1 MNETSVA
8 SSAPGSS
15 LLPDGTG
22 VITTIHL
29 VLIVLIALAA
39 VAIIVFGARRKRARK
54 QAEIQVE
61 RNAEQAGIEPAAPEP
76 VEGEEASVTPPPPP
90 PPRSPAVAQ
99 VQTQSQASPRPVAIE
114 PMPVV
119 APPADPLPAVPA
131 PADPIPSDA
140 RTAGSL
146 PIEPRPVDSPPVGSL
161 PADPLPVDPLPV
173 DPLPADPLPADPTS
187 LSDEPI
193 PAAAPLD
200 ASPATL
206 AGDWPGPDLVKRD
219 TATSVSGDAP
229 VTTLK
234 GLGPKVA
241 TRLAELGV
249 TTVGQIAA
257 LTDAQAEALD
267 AELGAFRGRMAR
279 DRWIEQARLLTA
291 GDRAG
296 FEAAFGRL

>member
-1 MNETSVA
+1 MNETSAAA
-8 SSAPGSS
+8 SASGTS

-29 VLIVLIALAA
+29 VLILLIALAA
-39 VAIIVFGARRKRARK
+39 VAVIVIGARRKRARR
-54 QAEIQVE
+54 QAEMQVE
-61 RNAEQAGIEPAAPEP
+61 RNAEQAGIEPAAAAP
-76 VEGEEASVTPPPPP
+76 VASEEVSVTPPPPP
-90 PPRSPAVAQ
+90 PPSPVVEQ
-99 VQTQSQASPRPVAIE
+99 VQRQSQVSAQPVAIE

-119 APPADPLPAVPA
+119 TPPADHRPA
-131 PADPIPSDA
+131 
-140 RTAGSL
+140 
-146 PIEPRPVDSPPVGSL
+146 
-161 PADPLPVDPLPV
+161 
-173 DPLPADPLPADPTS
+173 ADPLPADPTS

-200 ASPATL
+200 ASPATI
-206 AGDWPGPDLVKRD
+206 AGDLPGPDLVKRD
-219 TATSVSGDAP
+219 AATPVSADAP

-241 TRLAELGV
+241 ARLAELGF

-267 AELGAFRGRMAR
+267 AELGAFRGRMSR
-279 DRWIEQARLLTA
+279 DRWIEQARFLSA

>member
-1 MNETSVA
+1 MNETSA
-8 SSAPGSS
+8 ATSAPGSS

-39 VAIIVFGARRKRARK
+39 VAVIVIGARRKRARR

-61 RNAEQAGIEPAAPEP
+61 RNAEQAGIEPAAPAP
-76 VEGEEASVTPPPPP
+76 VAGEEVSVTPPPPP
-90 PPRSPAVAQ
+90 PPPSPAVEQ
-99 VQTQSQASPRPVAIE
+99 VQTQSQTSAQPVATE

-119 APPADPLPAVPA
+119 TPPADRLPA
-131 PADPIPSDA
+131 ADPLAVDS
-140 RTAGSL
+140 
-146 PIEPRPVDSPPVGSL
+146 RPVDPQPVGPR
-161 PADPLPVDPLPV
+161 PAK
-173 DPLPADPLPADPTS
+173 PTS

-206 AGDWPGPDLVKRD
+206 AGDLPGPDLVKRD
-219 TATSVSGDAP
+219 AATPVSADAP

-241 TRLAELGV
+241 ARLSELGV

-257 LTDAQAEALD
+257 LTDAEAEALD
-267 AELGAFRGRMAR
+267 AELGAFRGRMSR
-279 DRWIEQARLLTA
+279 DRWIEQARLLSA

>member
-1 MNETSVA
+1 MNETSA
-8 SSAPGSS
+8 ATSAPGSS

-39 VAIIVFGARRKRARK
+39 VAVIVIGARRKRARR

-61 RNAEQAGIEPAAPEP
+61 RNAEQAGIEPAAPAP
-76 VEGEEASVTPPPPP
+76 VAGEQVSVTPPSPPP
-90 PPRSPAVAQ
+90 PPSPAVEQ
-99 VQTQSQASPRPVAIE
+99 VQTQSQTSAQPVATE

-119 APPADPLPAVPA
+119 TPPADRLPAVDPLA
-131 PADPIPSDA
+131 VDPRPADPQ
-140 RTAGSL
+140 
-146 PIEPRPVDSPPVGSL
+146 
-161 PADPLPVDPLPV
+161 PADH
-173 DPLPADPLPADPTS
+173 TS

-206 AGDWPGPDLVKRD
+206 AGDLPGPDLVKRD
-219 TATSVSGDAP
+219 AATPVSADAP

-241 TRLAELGV
+241 ARLSELGV

-257 LTDAQAEALD
+257 LTDAEAEALD
-267 AELGAFRGRMAR
+267 AELGAFRGRMSR
-279 DRWIEQARLLTA
+279 DRWIEQARLLSA

>member
-1 MNETSVA
+1 MNETSA
-8 SSAPGSS
+8 ATSAPGSS

-39 VAIIVFGARRKRARK
+39 VAVIVIGARRKRARR

-61 RNAEQAGIEPAAPEP
+61 RNAEQAGIEPAAPAP
-76 VEGEEASVTPPPPP
+76 VAGEEVSVTPSPPPPP
-90 PPRSPAVAQ
+90 PSPAVEQ
-99 VQTQSQASPRPVAIE
+99 VQMQSQVSAQSFAAE

-119 APPADPLPAVPA
+119 TPPADRLPAVDSRPVDPQ
-131 PADPIPSDA
+131 PADPQ
-140 RTAGSL
+140 
-146 PIEPRPVDSPPVGSL
+146 
-161 PADPLPVDPLPV
+161 
-173 DPLPADPLPADPTS
+173 PADPTS

-206 AGDWPGPDLVKRD
+206 AGDLSGPDLVKRD
-219 TATSVSGDAP
+219 AATPVSADAP

-241 TRLAELGV
+241 ARLSELGV

-257 LTDAQAEALD
+257 LTDAEAEALD
-267 AELGAFRGRMAR
+267 AELGAFRGRMSR
-279 DRWIEQARLLTA
+279 DRWIEQARLLSA

>member
-1 MNETSVA
+1 MNETSA
-8 SSAPGSS
+8 ATSAPGSS

-39 VAIIVFGARRKRARK
+39 VAVIVIGARRKRARRR
-54 QAEIQVE
+54 AEIQVE
-61 RNAEQAGIEPAAPEP
+61 RNAEQAGIEPAAPAP
-76 VEGEEASVTPPPPP
+76 VAGQEVSVTPPPP
-90 PPRSPAVAQ
+90 SPAVEQ
-99 VQTQSQASPRPVAIE
+99 VQTQSQTSAQPFATE

-119 APPADPLPAVPA
+119 TPPADRLPAVDPLA
-131 PADPIPSDA
+131 VDPRPADPQ
-140 RTAGSL
+140 
-146 PIEPRPVDSPPVGSL
+146 
-161 PADPLPVDPLPV
+161 PADH
-173 DPLPADPLPADPTS
+173 TS

-206 AGDWPGPDLVKRD
+206 AGDLPGPDLVKRD
-219 TATSVSGDAP
+219 AATPVSADAP

-241 TRLAELGV
+241 ARLSELGV

-257 LTDAQAEALD
+257 LTDAEAEALD
-267 AELGAFRGRMAR
+267 AELGAFRGRMSR
-279 DRWIEQARLLTA
+279 DRWIEQARLLSA

>member
-1 MNETSVA
+1 MNETSA
-8 SSAPGSS
+8 ATSAPGSS

-39 VAIIVFGARRKRARK
+39 VAVIVIGARRKRARRR
-54 QAEIQVE
+54 AEIQVE
-61 RNAEQAGIEPAAPEP
+61 RNAEQAGIEPAAPAP
-76 VEGEEASVTPPPPP
+76 VAGEEVSVTPPPP
-90 PPRSPAVAQ
+90 SPAVEQ
-99 VQTQSQASPRPVAIE
+99 VQTQSQTSAQPFATE

-119 APPADPLPAVPA
+119 TPPADRLPAVDPLA
-131 PADPIPSDA
+131 VDPRPADPQ
-140 RTAGSL
+140 
-146 PIEPRPVDSPPVGSL
+146 
-161 PADPLPVDPLPV
+161 PADH
-173 DPLPADPLPADPTS
+173 TS

-206 AGDWPGPDLVKRD
+206 AGDLPGPDLVKRD
-219 TATSVSGDAP
+219 AATPVSADAP

-241 TRLAELGV
+241 ARLSELGV

-257 LTDAQAEALD
+257 LTDAEAEALD
-267 AELGAFRGRMAR
+267 AELGAFRGRMSR
-279 DRWIEQARLLTA
+279 DRWIEQARLLSA

>member
-1 MNETSVA
+1 MNETSA
-8 SSAPGSS
+8 ATSAPGSS

-39 VAIIVFGARRKRARK
+39 VAVIVIGARRKRARR

-61 RNAEQAGIEPAAPEP
+61 RNAEQAGIEQAAPAP
-76 VEGEEASVTPPPPP
+76 VAGEEVSVTPPPPP
-90 PPRSPAVAQ
+90 PPPSPAVEQ
-99 VQTQSQASPRPVAIE
+99 VQTQSQTSAQPFATE

-119 APPADPLPAVPA
+119 TPPADRLPAADSRPVDPR
-131 PADPIPSDA
+131 PADPQ
-140 RTAGSL
+140 
-146 PIEPRPVDSPPVGSL
+146 
-161 PADPLPVDPLPV
+161 PADH
-173 DPLPADPLPADPTS
+173 TS

-206 AGDWPGPDLVKRD
+206 AGDLPGPDLVKRD
-219 TATSVSGDAP
+219 AATPVSADAP

-241 TRLAELGV
+241 ARLSELGV

-257 LTDAQAEALD
+257 LTDAEAEALD
-267 AELGAFRGRMAR
+267 AELGAFRGRMSR
-279 DRWIEQARLLTA
+279 DRWIEQARLLSA
-291 GDRAG
+291 GDRTG

>member
-1 MNETSVA
+1 MNETSA
-8 SSAPGSS
+8 ATSAPGSS

-39 VAIIVFGARRKRARK
+39 VAVIVIGARRKRARR

-61 RNAEQAGIEPAAPEP
+61 RNAEQAGIEPVAPAP
-76 VEGEEASVTPPPPP
+76 VAGEQVSVTPPPPSP
-90 PPRSPAVAQ
+90 PPSPAVEQ
-99 VQTQSQASPRPVAIE
+99 VQTQSQTSAQPVATE

-119 APPADPLPAVPA
+119 TPPADRLPAADSRPVDPR
-131 PADPIPSDA
+131 PADPQ
-140 RTAGSL
+140 
-146 PIEPRPVDSPPVGSL
+146 
-161 PADPLPVDPLPV
+161 PADH
-173 DPLPADPLPADPTS
+173 TS

-206 AGDWPGPDLVKRD
+206 AGDLPGPDLVKRD
-219 TATSVSGDAP
+219 AATPVSADAP

-241 TRLAELGV
+241 ARLSELGV

-257 LTDAQAEALD
+257 LTDAEAEALD
-267 AELGAFRGRMAR
+267 AELGAFRGRMSR
-279 DRWIEQARLLTA
+279 DRWIEQARLLSA
-291 GDRAG
+291 GDRTG